1 MNAPTIEDHMAVSP
15 LRRIKPTPT
24 PPIHP
29 VPEIEAQGA
38 LLETYQNTK
47 QVLQVPWMGVVTMA
61 FAHYTQFY
69 SVLWHGLR
77 PLCASQQFDETCNT
91 LRHEVEQLAST
102 LPHRTLERELL
113 SAGYATG
120 EIDQIRD
127 MIEVFSAGNMPYIM
141 LATQARLLLENHS
154 LSSNQSTNLVKK
166 LPVNGPIPLLMLI
179 EPHHGNTQLQELY
192 EDIKTTLGLP
202 FVNTDYRALAR
213 WPSYFDRAWQNLKP
227 NIATD
232 EYASVVTKVHKKAV
246 QLALDLPN
254 PGALTSDQLQTAAKR
269 DASLD
274 EVLDVVRLFQ
284 YLLPGLA
291 VNVGFFRAQLLQPD
305 TDQN

>member
-1 MNAPTIEDHMAVSP
+1 MNSPTISNQVAGCP
-15 LRRIKPTPT
+15 LRRVKPTPT

-38 LLETYQNTK
+38 LLETYQDTK
-47 QVLQVPWMGVVTMA
+47 QVLQVPWMGVVMMA
-61 FAHYTQFY
+61 FAHYTHFY

-77 PLCASQQFDETCNT
+77 PLCASKQFDETCNS
-91 LRHEVEQLAST
+91 LRSEVEQLVST
-102 LPHRTLERELL
+102 LPHRMLERELL
-113 SAGYATG
+113 SAGYAAG
-120 EIDQIRD
+120 EIHQIRD

-141 LATQARLLLENHS
+141 LATQVRLLLENHR
-154 LSSNQSTNLVKK
+154 LSSNRSTGPGKIF
-166 LPVNGPIPLLMLI
+166 PVNGPIPSLMLV
-179 EPHHGNTQLQELY
+179 EPHHGNAQLQELY

-232 EYASVVTKVHKKAV
+232 EYASVVTKVHEKAV

-254 PGALTSDQLQTAAKR
+254 PGALSSEQLQTAAKR

-305 TDQN
+305 KDQN

>member
-1 MNAPTIEDHMAVSP
+1 MNCPTIEDHMPVCP
-15 LRRIKPTPT
+15 LRRVKPTPT

-38 LLETYQNTK
+38 LLETYQDTK
-47 QVLQVPWMGVVTMA
+47 LVLQVPWMGVVTMA
-61 FAHYTQFY
+61 FAHYTHFY
-69 SVLWHGLR
+69 SVLWQGLR
-77 PLCASQQFDETCNT
+77 PLCASQQFDEACNT
-91 LRHEVEQLAST
+91 LRREVEQLVST
-102 LPHRTLERELL
+102 LPHRSLERELL
-113 SAGYATG
+113 SVGYAAV

-141 LATQARLLLENHS
+141 LATQVRLLLENHS
-154 LSSNQSTNLVKK
+154 LSSNRSTDPGKTLS
-166 LPVNGPIPLLMLI
+166 VNGSIPSLMLV
-179 EPHHGNTQLQELY
+179 EPHHGNAQLQELY

-202 FVNTDYRALAR
+202 FLNTDYRALAR

-227 NIATD
+227 KIATD
-232 EYASVVTKVHKKAV
+232 EYASVVAKVHEMAV

-254 PGALTSDQLQTAAKR
+254 PGALTSEQLQTAAKR

-274 EVLDVVRLFQ
+274 EVLEVVRLFQ
-284 YLLPGLA
+284 FLLPGLA

-305 TDQN
+305 KDQN

>member
-1 MNAPTIEDHMAVSP
+1 MNAPTIEDHMAVCP

-29 VPEIEAQGA
+29 VPEIEAQEA
-38 LLETYQNTK
+38 LLETYQDTK

-61 FAHYTQFY
+61 FAHYTHFY
-69 SVLWHGLR
+69 SELWQGLR
-77 PLCASQQFDETCNT
+77 PLCASQQFEETCNT
-91 LRHEVEQLAST
+91 LRGEVEQLVRT

-113 SAGYATG
+113 SVGYTAG

-127 MIEVFSAGNMPYIM
+127 LIEVFAVGNMPYIM
-141 LATQARLLLENHS
+141 LATQVRLLLENHS
-154 LSSNQSTNLVKK
+154 LSTNRSTDTGKK
-166 LPVNGPIPLLMLI
+166 LPVNSPIPSLMLI
-179 EPHHGNTQLQELY
+179 ELHHGNAQLQELY

-202 FVNTDYRALAR
+202 FLNTDYRALAR

-232 EYASVVTKVHKKAV
+232 EYASAVTKVHEKAV

-254 PGALTSDQLQTAAKR
+254 PGALTSEQLQTAAKQ

-291 VNVGFFRAQLLQPD
+291 VNVGFFRAQLLQSD
-305 TDQN
+305 KDQY

>member
-1 MNAPTIEDHMAVSP
+1 MNSPTFEDHMTVCP
-15 LRRIKPTPT
+15 LQRVKPTST

-38 LLETYQNTK
+38 LLETYQDTK

-61 FAHYTQFY
+61 FAHYTHFY

-91 LRHEVEQLAST
+91 LRHEVEQLVST

-113 SAGYATG
+113 SAGYTAG

-127 MIEVFSAGNMPYIM
+127 MIEVFSVGNMPYIM
-141 LATQARLLLENHS
+141 LATQVRLLLENHS
-154 LSSNQSTNLVKK
+154 LSNNRLIDPGKR
-166 LPVNGPIPLLMLI
+166 LPVNGPIPSLVLV
-179 EPHHGNTQLQELY
+179 EPHHGNAQLQELY

-202 FVNTDYRALAR
+202 FLNTDYRALAR

-232 EYASVVTKVHKKAV
+232 KYASVVTKVHEKAV

-254 PGALTSDQLQTAAKR
+254 PGALTSEQLQTAAKQ

-305 TDQN
+305 KDQN